1 MLGNVKNLDIFPLL
15 TFHCFYR
22 EQSKA
27 CACQFPSLAV
37 PLPSLFVP
45 SRLSFQ
51 THKRPSMPL
60 QGLCFIKEHPRN
72 TGIASSLLCKLS
84 P

>member
-1 MLGNVKNLDIFPLL
+1 MLRNVKNLDILLLL
-15 TFHCFYR
+15 TFHCFCR

-27 CACQFPSLAV
+27 CAGLLPSLAV
-37 PLPSLFVP
+37 PLSSLFVP

-51 THKRPSMPL
+51 THKRPSLPR
-60 QGLCFIKEHPRN
+60 QGFCFIKEHPLT
-72 TGIASSLLCKLS
+72 TGTAPSLLCKLS

>member
-22 EQSKA
+22 EQSEAYA
-27 CACQFPSLAV
+27 CLLPSLAV

-45 SRLSFQ
+45 SRLSVQ
-51 THKRPSMPL
+51 THRRPSLPC
-60 QGLCFIKEHPRN
+60 QGLCFIKEHPLI